1 LKPFDLIPIEFQ
13 KTLQILE
20 ERDQR
25 ERRENLKRSLRLR
38 QIPRETGEFL
48 FQFLLIHVPRYS
60 KDFTGIEIG
69 TSGGYSALWQSL
81 ALFNIGYGQLIS
93 IDNDPVKYKQA
104 SENLNRSPIKEH
116 VKLIQADAK
125 EYLKNYN
132 GKEIQYMFLD
142 AEKEDYCTYYAILKD
157 QMQLS
162 SGAILIAD
170 NIISHEDELADFIS
184 IIQSDDK
191 VSSIIISVGKG
202 LAVVRWR

>member
-1 LKPFDLIPIEFQ
+1 MKPFDLIPIELQ
-13 KTLQILE
+13 KVLNTLE
-20 ERDQR
+20 EQDQR
-25 ERRENLKRSLRLR
+25 ERRENLQRTLRLR

-48 FQFLLIHVPRYS
+48 FQFLLIHVPGYS

-170 NIISHEDELADFIS
+170 NVISHEDELADFIS